1 MGQLLPVAEFTTD
14 LLPPH
19 LRYDAWRNLVCTV
32 FDSVPPDDRAGLN
45 LTASV
50 SSVHFGQALLSHA
63 KADAQHF
70 RRTRRLIAKEGLDHY
85 LIQVYRHGICDG
97 TYGEVQN
104 TVRPGDV
111 KIIDLAQPFSTFNTD
126 FDNTTLTLPRAE
138 LAPLLER
145 PDGLH
150 GMVLPAASPLG
161 SVLGAHIQ
169 AMSAAVNLTRE
180 AGSMLAA
187 GSVRLVAA
195 CLGANARAQE
205 ETSPYRAAAAGQA
218 VRDFIDANIATPALG
233 PDMLMRQFGL
243 SRASLYRLFMEDG
256 GVAAYIQNRRLR
268 RCFLT
273 ITDPSQPPARIGD
286 IAHALG
292 FTSDAQFSRAFR
304 RAFGMTPSEARA
316 EAQAGDHAG
325 VVPNQA
331 TFINDW
337 MRRLQPWTS
346 GTKAVT
352 NFPAD

>member
-150 GMVLPAASPLG
+150 GMVLPAAT
-161 SVLGAHIQ
+161 VLRQ
-169 AMSAAVNLTRE
+169 ALSAQRARGP
-180 AGSMLAA
+180 AALA
-187 GSVRLVAA
+187 S
-195 CLGANARAQE
+195 
-205 ETSPYRAAAAGQA
+205 T
-218 VRDFIDANIATPALG
+218 
-233 PDMLMRQFGL
+233 L
-243 SRASLYRLFMEDG
+243 SG
-256 GVAAYIQNRRLR
+256 G
-268 RCFLT
+268 
-273 ITDPSQPPARIGD
+273 
-286 IAHALG
+286 
-292 FTSDAQFSRAFR
+292 
-304 RAFGMTPSEARA
+304 
-316 EAQAGDHAG
+316 
-325 VVPNQA
+325 
-331 TFINDW
+331 
-337 MRRLQPWTS
+337 
-346 GTKAVT
+346 
-352 NFPAD
+352 

>member
-1 MGQLLPVAEFTTD
+1 M
-14 LLPPH
+14 
-19 LRYDAWRNLVCTV
+19 

-145 PDGLH
+145 PDTLH

-169 AMSAAVNLTRE
+169 ALVGAAANLTRE
-180 AGSMLAA
+180 AGSMLAG
-187 GSVRLVAA
+187 GSIRLVAA

-205 ETSPYRAAAAGQA
+205 ETNPYRAAAAGQA
-218 VRDFIDANIATPALG
+218 VRNFIDANIANPALG
-233 PDMLMRQFGL
+233 PDMLTRRFGL
-243 SRASLYRLFMEDG
+243 SRAVLYRLFMEDG
-256 GVAAYIQNRRLR
+256 GVAAYIQSRRLR

-273 ITDPSQPPARIGD
+273 IADPAQPRARIGD
-286 IAHALG
+286 IAHAHG

-316 EAQAGDHAG
+316 EARAGDHDGAG
-325 VVPNQA
+325 PNQA

-337 MRRLQPWTS
+337 MRGLRPRNSEGLT
-346 GTKAVT
+346 GTL
-352 NFPAD
+352 FPAV